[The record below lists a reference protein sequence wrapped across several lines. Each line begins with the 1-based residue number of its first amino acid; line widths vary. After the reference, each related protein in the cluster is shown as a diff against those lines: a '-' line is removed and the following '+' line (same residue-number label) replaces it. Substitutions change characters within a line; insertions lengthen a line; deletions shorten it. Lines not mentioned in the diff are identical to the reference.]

1 MGHFEELYPGRF
13 LKGVTLLAPKTIRIV
28 EVIGNV
34 ELEGDDGTVKPKAV
48 LRYKDGDK
56 HKDKPGEIVWVRT
69 NSQLAAVALNEPD
82 HNKWGGRLLTI
93 HYDKT
98 VPFGKEKKGG
108 IRVLGSPDMKS
119 TVEVSI
125 KMPRRKHPIVYVLQ
139 PTGGSA
145 PKTAAKPATGGPG
158 PGPTTAQTAEAKRLR
173 DKLDEHN
180 PSLAAKLF
188 AEHSTPFTETR
199 YQTLIEK
206 LSAEVQAAEGGQ
218 A

>member
-13 LKGVTLLAPKTIRIV
+13 LKGVTLLAPKTIRII
-28 EVIGNV
+28 EVVGNV
-34 ELEGDDGTVKPKAV
+34 ELEGDDGAVKSKAV

-56 HKDKPGEIVWVRT
+56 YKDKPGEIVWVRT
-69 NSQLAAVALNEPD
+69 NAQLAAVALNEPD
-82 HNKWGGRLLTI
+82 YTKWGGRLLTI
-93 HYDKT
+93 HHDKT
-98 VPFGKEKKGG
+98 VTFGKEKKGG

-145 PKTAAKPATGGPG
+145 PKTAAKPATG

-180 PSLAAKLF
+180 PSLAARLW
-188 AEHSTPFTETR
+188 AEHSAPYTETQ
-199 YQTLIEK
+199 YTTLIEK
-206 LSAEVQAAEGGQ
+206 LAAEVRSAEGGQ
-218 A
+218 T